1 MGKNVATEVNTEE
14 KCIVYD
20 YTVIAEAL
28 YSEDIGDYI
37 SYGISVHTEGREVER
52 ISDISDEQELV
63 KGLAELCNREGLD
76 VIHFRDVV
84 EDFLN
89 MSR

>member
-1 MGKNVATEVNTEE
+1 MDKKVAVEVNTEE
-14 KCIVYD
+14 KSMIYD

-37 SYGISVHTEGREVER
+37 SYGISVHTEGGEIER

-76 VIHFRDVV
+76 VIHFKDVV
-84 EDFLN
+84 EDFLI
-89 MSR
+89 